1 MFKATPSAFG
11 VVISLMAAVQP
22 KQGVHATIAPH
33 PGLVAT

>member
-11 VVISLMAAVQP
+11 VVTSLMAAVQP
-22 KQGVHATIAPH
+22 KQVVHATIAPH